1 MTENIKTVCSQI
13 WGDFLTCAG
22 AFVGFC
28 GAVQTIID
36 VVNSFKA
43 GTIKS
48 LPTKADDKK
57 TMES

>member
-57 TMES
+57 